1 MEDSIDIV
9 IIGYHPVKFV
19 KLSTYTR
26 KVYAFIVALTS
37 MPLRRVY
44 NGETSSSLTGR
55 RIIFKALDL
64 FPLHGHHA
72 RRRAFSLSPRALE
85 LNQL

>member
-1 MEDSIDIV
+1 MEERFDRYCYY
-9 IIGYHPVKFV
+9 IGYHPVKFV

-37 MPLRRVY
+37 MPRRRVY

-72 RRRAFSLSPRALE
+72 RRAFSLSACS
-85 LNQL
+85 